1 MVNELLG
8 WNTHPIGLVSSWSE
22 TPENSLCVFV
32 SFLLS
37 LFPTP
42 HHLWGLTEKPAW
54 EERVLT
60 RTSPCWHPDLGLL
73 APRLWGNKFLLF
85 ISQSLLYSFMAFL
98 PDKYKIIYFAYLKKK
113 MNERKLN
120 NLFHFL
126 GNFEISQ
133 NWSFHPFPHLSNWR
147 LLWPRECAFAAFLF
161 KG

>member
-22 TPENSLCVFV
+22 TPENSLCVSV
-32 SFLLS
+32 SFPLS
-37 LFPTP
+37 LFPTSHP
-42 HHLWGLTEKPAW
+42 VWGLMEKPAW

-60 RTSPCWHPDLGLL
+60 RTSPSWHPDLGLL

-85 ISQSLLYSFMAFL
+85 IPQSLLYSFMAFL
-98 PDKYKIIYFAYLKKK
+98 ADKCKIIYFAYLKKK
-113 MNERKLN
+113 MNERKLKK
-120 NLFHFL
+120 LLHFL

-133 NWSFHPFPHLSNWR
+133 NWSFLQFPHLMSWQ
-147 LLWPRECAFAAFLF
+147 LLCPRECVIAAFLF

>member
-32 SFLLS
+32 SFPLS

-73 APRLWGNKFLLF
+73 APGLWGNKFLLF
-85 ISQSLLYSFMAFL
+85 IPLNLMYYFMAFL

-113 MNERKLN
+113 MNERKLKK
-120 NLFHFL
+120 LLHFL

-133 NWSFHPFPHLSNWR
+133 NWSFLQFPHLMSWQ
-147 LLWPRECAFAAFLF
+147 LLCPRECVIAAFLF